1 MKTAKEEWEGKEA
14 TKKRFEENKR
24 RGVIAKCI
32 TSNSCESAVSSLI
45 THKFQ
50 GVARKVLN

>member
-32 TSNSCESAVSSLI
+32 TSNSCESAVLI
-45 THKFQ
+45 LTST
-50 GVARKVLN
+50 VLTTVY